1 VGEPETPKNYYE
13 GQKAEHRQARAEK
26 EIIAPVAGTSIL
38 DERAA
43 APPSRNHKDT

>member
-1 VGEPETPKNYYE
+1 MGEPETPKHYNE
-13 GQKAEHRQARAEK
+13 GQKAEPEQRAEK

-43 APPSRNHKDT
+43 APPSRNHKDP